1 MCVLC
6 VQLAEDNMKLIVYTV
21 SMENAG
27 YYQCVAENTI
37 GQVFAIARIVVFAH
51 SKYLCSLALHY
62 FVGWGGGGGAC
73 VRERERV
80 CMYVRVSEQVSACF
94 ACVRV
99 CTCKCCVGI
108 CTCVVCGQMLSLQL
122 R

>member
-1 MCVLC
+1 MLSACSVLDTTSVCVLC

-51 SKYLCSLALHY
+51 SKYPCSLALHC
-62 FVGWGGGGGAC
+62 FVGGRGL
-73 VRERERV
+73 V
-80 CMYVRVSEQVSACF
+80 
-94 ACVRV
+94 
-99 CTCKCCVGI
+99 
-108 CTCVVCGQMLSLQL
+108 
-122 R
+122 

>member
-1 MCVLC
+1 MSC

-51 SKYLCSLALHY
+51 SKYPCSQALHC
-62 FVGWGGGGGAC
+62 FVGGEGGGGLC
-73 VRERERV
+73 E
-80 CMYVRVSEQVSACF
+80 RVSECACE
-94 ACVRV
+94 
-99 CTCKCCVGI
+99 
-108 CTCVVCGQMLSLQL
+108 
-122 R
+122 